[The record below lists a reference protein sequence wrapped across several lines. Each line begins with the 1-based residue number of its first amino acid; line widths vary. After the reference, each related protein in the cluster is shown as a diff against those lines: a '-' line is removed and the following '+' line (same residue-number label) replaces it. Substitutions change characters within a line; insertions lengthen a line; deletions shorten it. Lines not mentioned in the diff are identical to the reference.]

1 MLWCF
6 GGICRILALEKP
18 RAFVM
23 KGSKMPLLRHSEVT
37 VYHATTL
44 PVNPILFRLVRIGK
58 LARAIR
64 MVTMTSMLQSLQLLV
79 KRLICH
85 NEVLD
90 HFEILDQIALSY
102 QAPARLPSSI
112 CRSKI
117 WLAVDRSCHI
127 PVRCLGLQHEHA
139 LLELLLADLRAMCCW
154 TYSEYTLSRL
164 PPGRNGRPRYPRG
177 GYCGC
182 WLRV

>member
-1 MLWCF
+1 
-6 GGICRILALEKP
+6 
-18 RAFVM
+18 M

-102 QAPARLPSSI
+102 QSSSPAAIKHLP
-112 CRSKI
+112 KQD
-117 WLAVDRSCHI
+117 LACS
-127 PVRCLGLQHEHA
+127 G
-139 LLELLLADLRAMCCW
+139 
-154 TYSEYTLSRL
+154 
-164 PPGRNGRPRYPRG
+164 
-177 GYCGC
+177 
-182 WLRV
+182 